1 MSTGLSIGII
11 IFLLILAG
19 IRLIDWRGWAVK
31 WVGNNPAKGQIYI
44 RAGRDRHTV
53 EGKRGYVS
61 ALAQVYRY
69 KDGKEINV
77 VIVPGPIPGPEYPY
91 EFIRGR
97 RIIEVEDGQLV
108 ATPLSTLSDAERK
121 KYAESVTEISALTE
135 GSSVVAALKTVKRQ
149 GQPKWLTWVIIGVV
163 VVAAYLYYTNYMQ
176 GSEPVV
182 QPSIPAQPS
191 TIPPEALQEEPR

>member
-1 MSTGLSIGII
+1 MPVGLSVGII
-11 IFLLILAG
+11 IALLILA
-19 IRLIDWRGWAVK
+19 ITRSIDWKGWAVK
-31 WVGNNPAKGQIYI
+31 WVGNNPIRAQVYI

-53 EGKRGYVS
+53 EGKRGYIS
-61 ALAQVYRY
+61 PLAQVYRY

-97 RIIEVEDGQLV
+97 RVIEVEDGQLV
-108 ATPLSTLSDAERK
+108 ATPLSSLTESERK
-121 KYAESVTEISALTE
+121 KYAESVTDISALTE

-176 GSEPVV
+176 DSEPVT
-182 QPSIPAQPS
+182 QPSIPAQPAV
-191 TIPPEALQEEPR
+191 IPSEALQEEPR